1 MGVNALGVQR
11 LAFFLFYGIVLA
23 KQIVCMVVIEL
34 NQVKLHAL
42 HGVYEGEKYTG
53 SNYEINIRVAYEEGD
68 TTFDDLKNTIN
79 YVQILEIVKQRMR
92 ISTGL
97 LEKVAD
103 GIIREIKR
111 QYPFTTEISLT
122 IYKLDAPVENFQ
134 GKIGVT
140 LHKKFDG

>member
-1 MGVNALGVQR
+1 
-11 LAFFLFYGIVLA
+11 
-23 KQIVCMVVIEL
+23 MVVIEV
-34 NQVKLHAL
+34 NEVKLHAL
-42 HGVYEGEKYTG
+42 HGIYEGEKVIG
-53 SNYEINIRVAYEEGD
+53 SNYEVSVRVTYEEGN

-79 YVQILEIVKQRMR
+79 YVEILDIVKQRMQTP
-92 ISTGL
+92 TGL

-103 GIIREIKR
+103 DVIRSIKQ
-111 QYPFTTEISLT
+111 QYPFCTGISFS

>member
-1 MGVNALGVQR
+1 
-11 LAFFLFYGIVLA
+11 
-23 KQIVCMVVIEL
+23 MVVIEV

-42 HGVYEGEKYTG
+42 HGIYEGEKVIG
-53 SNYEINIRVAYEEGD
+53 SNYEVSVQVTYEEGD

-79 YVQILEIVKQRMR
+79 YVAVLDIVKQRMR
-92 ISTGL
+92 IPTGL

-103 GIIREIKR
+103 GIIRDIR
-111 QYPFTTEISLT
+111 HQYPFTKEISLS

-140 LHKKFDG
+140 LYKKFDG

>member
-1 MGVNALGVQR
+1 
-11 LAFFLFYGIVLA
+11 
-23 KQIVCMVVIEL
+23 MVVIEL
-34 NQVKLHAL
+34 NQVRLHAF
-42 HGVYEGEKYTG
+42 HGVYEGEKLTD
-53 SNYEINIRVAYEEGD
+53 SNYEINVRIAYEEGD

-79 YVQILEIVKQRMR
+79 YVEILEIVKQRMR
-92 ISTGL
+92 IPTGL

-103 GIIREIKR
+103 GIIREIR
-111 QYPFTTEISLT
+111 GQYPFTTEISIT

>member
-1 MGVNALGVQR
+1 
-11 LAFFLFYGIVLA
+11 
-23 KQIVCMVVIEL
+23 MVVIEL
-34 NQVKLHAL
+34 NQVKLHAF

-68 TTFDDLKNTIN
+68 TTFDELKNTIN
-79 YVQILEIVKQRMR
+79 YVEILEIVKQRMR
-92 ISTGL
+92 NSTGL

-103 GIIREIKR
+103 GIIKEIR
-111 QYPFTTEISLT
+111 LRYPFTTEISIT